1 MLDSNTLY
9 IYFIFFLIVI
19 LMVFVY
25 DENIKEKEIVRPKYY
40 KRRIFN
46 SYDIETKYP
55 NYINY
60 LDDNATFGSSYNIY
74 NSSTDELEPVY
85 I

>member
-25 DENIKEKEIVRPKYY
+25 DENIKEEIIRPKYY

-60 LDDNATFGSSYNIY
+60 LDDTATFGSSYNIY
-74 NSSTDELEPVY
+74 NSSIDELEPVY